1 MAELVAGN
9 GSHFPVADSG
19 AMVGRHSDDGKFTP
33 DIDLAQFGKTV
44 SRRHAQIFRDVNGW
58 TLRVDPSSRNP
69 TVVAGRTVERGATA
83 ALADGDKIDLGS
95 VTLVFRAG
103 RDLPAADPN
112 ATIVNARRAGA
123 ELRAGDQVIKLA
135 TAEGRVLSL
144 GRRSGNYRPVVDL
157 ADVPGGRF
165 VSRQHGEITHRD
177 GGWFLLVQGDARNPT
192 YLNGKQLPKGQ
203 LLQLTNG
210 DRLRF
215 GRADVTFH
223 VQQTPIESGDL
234 ELKLGPPREV
244 VVQPGG
250 QQALPVTLINF
261 SGQVDHFVVAVDG
274 LPSGWSRVELT
285 GSPEGRPD
293 TVQLMNT
300 DPKLP
305 AADATGRGKVV
316 FTPPR
321 EPGARAGLYP
331 FMLTATT
338 RGAKP
343 AGRTVPGQL
352 EVLPY
357 ADLHL
362 SADEAVLKGA
372 RARFPL
378 SVRNAGNEPTSVR
391 LSVAA
396 SDKLTCAFDHSD
408 VNLANGG
415 EAGVLLD
422 ARVKRRPW
430 FGKQTSHPVSVTAS
444 GTNDVA
450 ALVLSCPPIVPEW
463 LQTVLQK
470 LQQLFVRPVL
480 VPLITIGIL
489 LAMAYLF
496 LRPPDVTIRA
506 DPALV
511 GSGAPA
517 SVAWKV
523 DRGSGAAVIDI
534 TIGQNTTS
542 QQVDQSGSL
551 QIKPDQNANYKVTA
565 RNLFGLPGS
574 DSASIKVVR
583 TLSFTAKPD
592 AIKQVGDEVSLEW
605 ATENATSVSI
615 VEPALDELKSL
626 PPAGKVVVKP
636 SASTTYKL
644 VAINDL
650 ANARSVPAE
659 TSVRFGQPNIS
670 QFQADR
676 AQVFP
681 GEWVTLSWIAD
692 PSNTLTL
699 HADTPDLV
707 ITGDQ
712 DVTRRTSIQVRP
724 LKSGSYTL
732 TARNPDGAT
741 FPATAPVT
749 VVPIRPPKLQGP
761 TKPISAGESTVLSW
775 QVDGVPDKTSIVLQP
790 NVGDV
795 SGKTS
800 IEVRPGHTTEYTL
813 VVTSPDGASVTSEPA
828 TVPVLPAVS
837 QFTVVPA
844 VITEGE
850 PVVIRWSVADADV
863 VTVVRDD
870 GFVVAA
876 RGQATDDARDHPP
889 ATTTSYRL
897 KAQNA
902 TGEAVE
908 TARSSAPIKVQPA
921 PTPLPPPTIVN

>member
-1 MAELVAGN
+1 MAELVAAN
-9 GSHFPVADSG
+9 GAHFPVADSG

-44 SRRHAQIFRDVNGW
+44 SRRHAQILRDTNGW

-69 TVVAGRTVERGATA
+69 TLVAGRAIERGATA

-95 VTLVFRAG
+95 VTLVFRVG
-103 RDLPAADPN
+103 RNLPAADPN
-112 ATIVNARRAGA
+112 ATIVNARQAGA
-123 ELRAGDQVIKLA
+123 ELRAGDQIIKLA
-135 TAEGRVLSL
+135 IANGRVLSL
-144 GRRSGNYRPVVDL
+144 GRRSGNYRPAVDL
-157 ADVPGGRF
+157 ADVPGGKF

-192 YLNGKQLPKGQ
+192 YVNGKQLPRGQ
-203 LLQLTNG
+203 LVQLTDG

-215 GRADVTFH
+215 GRADTTFH
-223 VQQTPIESGDL
+223 VQQSPIESGDL

-244 VVQPGG
+244 AVQPGG
-250 QQALPVTLINF
+250 QQSLPVTLINF

-274 LPSGWSRVELT
+274 LPSGWSRVELS

-293 TVQLMNT
+293 TLQLMNT
-300 DPKLP
+300 DPRLP

-321 EPGARAGLYP
+321 QPGARAGLYP

-343 AGRTVPGQL
+343 ARRTVPGQL

-362 SADEAVLKGA
+362 SADQTVLKGA

-378 SVRNAGNEPTSVR
+378 TVRNAGNESTSVS
-391 LSVAA
+391 LSAAA
-396 SDKLTCAFDHSD
+396 SDKLTCVFDHAD

-415 EAGVLLD
+415 EAHVLLD

-430 FGKQTSHPVSVTAS
+430 FGKQTSHPVSVTAA
-444 GTNDVA
+444 GTSDVA
-450 ALVLSCPPIVPEW
+450 ALVLNCPPIVPEW

-470 LQQLFVRPVL
+470 LQQIFVRPVL

-489 LAMAYLF
+489 LAMAYVF

-506 DPALV
+506 EPALV

-517 SVAWKV
+517 SVTWKV

-551 QIKPDQNANYKVTA
+551 HIKPDQNANYKVTA

-592 AIKQVGDEVSLEW
+592 AVKQVGDEVTLEW

-615 VEPALDELKSL
+615 IEPALDELKSL
-626 PPAGKVVVKP
+626 PAAGKVVVKP

-650 ANARSVPAE
+650 ANARSAPAE
-659 TSVRFGQPNIS
+659 TTVRFGQPNIS

-676 AQVFP
+676 GQVFP

-724 LKSGSYTL
+724 LKSGSYSL
-732 TARNPDGAT
+732 VARNPDGAT
-741 FPATAPVT
+741 FAATAPVAVT
-749 VVPIRPPKLQGP
+749 PIRPPKLQGP

-775 QVDGVPDKTSIVLQP
+775 QVEGVTDKTTIILQP

-813 VVTSPDGASVTSEPA
+813 VVTSPDGTSVNSEQA
-828 TVPVLPAVS
+828 TVPVLPSVS

-921 PTPLPPPTIVN
+921 PTPPPPPTIVN